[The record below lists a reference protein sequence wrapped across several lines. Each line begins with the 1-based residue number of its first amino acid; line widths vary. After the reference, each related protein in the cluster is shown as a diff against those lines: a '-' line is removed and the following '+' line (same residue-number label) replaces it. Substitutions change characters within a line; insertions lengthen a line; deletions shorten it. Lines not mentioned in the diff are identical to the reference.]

1 MVKHF
6 SLQVTAAITSL
17 QSITK
22 RYLFNAI
29 VGITENVYKIL
40 ILYDMPVVLVT
51 MKLAFRRNMELMEL
65 LAQMV

>member
-1 MVKHF
+1 MIENF
-6 SLQVTAAITSL
+6 QVTAAITSL